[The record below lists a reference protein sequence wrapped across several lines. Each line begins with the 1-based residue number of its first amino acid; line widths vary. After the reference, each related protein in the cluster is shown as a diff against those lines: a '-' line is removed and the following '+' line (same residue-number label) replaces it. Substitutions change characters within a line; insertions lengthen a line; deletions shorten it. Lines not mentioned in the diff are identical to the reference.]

1 MTASEPD
8 AGGVERLIM
17 LAFVFRK
24 VPAELL
30 PSEQV
35 LVFLESGIMP
45 IAFIWAVEIPTIVPG
60 LRRLADAVGAEL
72 LIIRDFVFR

>member
-45 IAFIWAVEIPTIVPG
+45 IAFIWAVEIPTIAPG
-60 LRRLADAVGAEL
+60 SRLADAVGVER